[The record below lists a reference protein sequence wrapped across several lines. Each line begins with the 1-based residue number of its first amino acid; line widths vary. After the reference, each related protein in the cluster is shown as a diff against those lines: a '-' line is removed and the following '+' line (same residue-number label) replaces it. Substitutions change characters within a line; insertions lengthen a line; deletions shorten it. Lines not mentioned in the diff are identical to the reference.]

1 MSDLL
6 LPYYERELRLLR
18 DAGAALRRQNPKLAG
33 RLELGAEGSADPHVE
48 RLLQGFALVAARLQQ
63 RLDQGGG
70 DIAEAL
76 LEQLFPHLLRPVP
89 VRGIIRMEP
98 GAGTMAAAGAE
109 ERAVLVPAGTSL
121 LAPPLRAPEAG
132 ELRGLAC
139 RFRTVFPVE
148 VAPIQVQEAELRA
161 MQPGSPRAMTELAD
175 ARLRLRLTCPARGGF
190 AALGLTRLRL
200 HLQGDTQ
207 TAMTLYELVMGRAC
221 VAAGIRR
228 GGAPEGAEWRTTAR
242 PIQIAPVGFEP
253 EEALL
258 QGVPDS
264 LHGYRLLLEYFTFP
278 EKFLFFDIVG
288 LDAALDGLGDDI
300 EIGIELRSGDRRRGI
315 DLLGRDVG
323 PGSFGLNCVPAVN
336 LFSVDAEPIRL
347 THEASEHP
355 VVVDQRRPLG
365 FEVQLVEAVALVG
378 RRGRLGRRELAP
390 LHARHRL
397 GLGLPGI
404 DPPAGVE
411 EIYYSASRQAS
422 PDGAEWVSLSVID
435 KTLSPA
441 TPTDGV
447 LLPRVLAS
455 NRDAP
460 RWLPAEGDGAAFAI
474 DGQATLV
481 GRRLGRI
488 APPVR
493 LAKGAAARWR
503 LVSHL
508 AANRRSLVADGPAAL
523 RQLLSVYNLAEAGGD
538 PQLGLEIERQIEA
551 VTDVAARG
559 VTLPIGD
566 PLRRAIVTGT
576 EVELT
581 LDESRLLP
589 GTAFLFSAVLD
600 RFLAAYASANS
611 FTRLRVLSSQRA
623 EPLVEWT
630 PRIGLR
636 PLL

>member
-48 RLLQGFALVAARLQQ
+48 RLLQGFALIAARLHQ
-63 RLDQGGG
+63 RLDQAGG
-70 DIAEAL
+70 DFAETL
-76 LEQLFPHLLRPVP
+76 LEQVFPHLLRPVP
-89 VRGIIRMEP
+89 ARCILRLEP
-98 GAGTMAAAGAE
+98 GGGAMAAGGAE
-109 ERAVLVPAGTSL
+109 ERAIPVAAGASL
-121 LAPPLRAPEAG
+121 LAPPLRAPEVG

-139 RFRTVFPVE
+139 RFRTVLPVE
-148 VAPIQVQEAELRA
+148 VAPIVVEEAELRA
-161 MQPGSPRAMTELAD
+161 MQPGSPGAMAEAAD
-175 ARLRLRLTCPARGGF
+175 ARLRLRLSCPGRGGF
-190 AALGLTRLRL
+190 AALGLSRIRL
-200 HLQGDTQ
+200 HLQGDMQ
-207 TAMTLYELVMGRAC
+207 TAMTLYELLMGRTC

-228 GGAPEGAEWRTTAR
+228 AAVPEDTEWRGAAR
-242 PIQIAPVGFEP
+242 RVQIAPVGFEP

-278 EKFLFFDIVG
+278 EKFLFIDIVD
-288 LDAALDGLGDDI
+288 LDGALDGLGGDI

-315 DLLGRDVG
+315 DMLGREVG
-323 PGSFGLNCVPAVN
+323 PASFGLNCVPAVN
-336 LFSVDAEPIRL
+336 LFTVEAEPIRL

-365 FEVQLVEAVALVG
+365 FEVQRVEGVALVG
-378 RRGRLGRRELAP
+378 RGGRLGRRELAP

-404 DPPAGVE
+404 DPPPGAE
-411 EIYYSASRQAS
+411 EIYYVAARQAGA
-422 PDGAEWVSLSVID
+422 DGADFISLSIVD
-435 KTLSPA
+435 KTLSA
-441 TPTDGV
+441 ASPTDGV

-460 RWLPAEGDGAAFAI
+460 RWLPAEGEGAFFAI
-474 DGQATLV
+474 DDQPTLV

-488 APPVR
+488 AQPVR
-493 LAKGAAARWR
+493 LGRGAAARWR

-508 AANRRSLVADGPAAL
+508 AANRRTLVADGPVAL
-523 RQLLSVYNLAEAGGD
+523 RQLLSVYNLAESGGD

-551 VTDVAARG
+551 VVGVAARG

-576 EVELT
+576 EVTLT
-581 LDESRLLP
+581 LDEGRLPP

-600 RFLAAYASANS
+600 RFLAGYASANS
-611 FTRLRVLSSQRA
+611 FTRLVILSAQRS
-623 EPLVEWT
+623 EPLMEWT

-636 PLL
+636 SLL